1 MNLLHYCRL
10 IYKFVTFMKETYF
23 LDENISKI
31 LSSWVL
37 SLMVEIK
44 GQINDNKI
52 LYEGENGWLREKGE

>member
-1 MNLLHYCRL
+1 
-10 IYKFVTFMKETYF
+10 MKETYF

-52 LYEGENGWLREKGE
+52 LYEGENGWLREKKLREVTN